1 MLSEGALGAMNIK
14 CPHMP
19 PAGGAAVRGGAAQV
33 RDAGPQQHEVLGHH
47 RALHVQDGGEA
58 VGHGPAERDRV
69 RKALFSTVNADFVK
83 QLACGKA
90 EQERCDG

>member
-1 MLSEGALGAMNIK
+1 MQDHSSAKSSGTTERSTFRTEGKLSDM
-14 CPHMP
+14 
-19 PAGGAAVRGGAAQV
+19 
-33 RDAGPQQHEVLGHH
+33 D
-47 RALHVQDGGEA
+47 
-58 VGHGPAERDRV
+58 PAERDRV